1 MSGEIKIGF
10 RSSGLGRDALAVSLA
25 LILTASLPARAQQNG
40 LTPTVAHGPHELQ
53 FDWPAIEISSATYE
67 VGPTGLT
74 LFHFPHRVMAVVDV
88 RGGGPGTVNT
98 DMLRLGYAGVDVDSV
113 VITGGSLMGE
123 EAIAGAATG
132 EKDLGMRSGNDM
144 PVAVGAI
151 LFDLHEHRLND
162 IYPDKPLVLAA
173 LKSLRPGVFPLGS
186 QGAGRMAMQGS
197 LFDCAAHSGQ
207 GAAFRQIGDLKIA
220 VFVVVNARGTPVDRQ
235 GRVVSCPGNPQW
247 TPKTTISQFLVTG
260 LDQTDTK
267 VPTPGPTNNTTISLV
282 VVNRRMEP
290 SALQRLAVQVHTS
303 MARAIQPFS
312 TAEDGDTLFAVSTQ
326 EVGPAAGGL
335 TDMGLDITAGE
346 MMWDAILSSVPDNT
360 KISLAPAV
368 TPKNLARLTGSYRFG
383 DNVVIDVWEQDGA
396 LMLRPR
402 GEIWFF
408 DLLDKP
414 IRLTATSD
422 SDFYVNSQYRTRLSF
437 VVSQDGT
444 VTGAVINPGGWAL
457 NGQRILDSRH

>member
-1 MSGEIKIGF
+1 
-10 RSSGLGRDALAVSLA
+10 
-25 LILTASLPARAQQNG
+25 
-40 LTPTVAHGPHELQ
+40 
-53 FDWPAIEISSATYE
+53 
-67 VGPTGLT
+67 
-74 LFHFPHRVMAVVDV
+74 
-88 RGGGPGTVNT
+88 
-98 DMLRLGYAGVDVDSV
+98 
-113 VITGGSLMGE
+113 
-123 EAIAGAATG
+123 
-132 EKDLGMRSGNDM
+132 
-144 PVAVGAI
+144 
-151 LFDLHEHRLND
+151 
-162 IYPDKPLVLAA
+162 
-173 LKSLRPGVFPLGS
+173 
-186 QGAGRMAMQGS
+186 
-197 LFDCAAHSGQ
+197 
-207 GAAFRQIGDLKIA
+207 
-220 VFVVVNARGTPVDRQ
+220 
-235 GRVVSCPGNPQW
+235 VSCPGNPQW

-437 VVSQDGT
+437 VVSEEGAA
-444 VTGAVINPGGWAL
+444 TGAVINPGGWAL
-457 NGQRILDSRH
+457 HGQRILDSRH